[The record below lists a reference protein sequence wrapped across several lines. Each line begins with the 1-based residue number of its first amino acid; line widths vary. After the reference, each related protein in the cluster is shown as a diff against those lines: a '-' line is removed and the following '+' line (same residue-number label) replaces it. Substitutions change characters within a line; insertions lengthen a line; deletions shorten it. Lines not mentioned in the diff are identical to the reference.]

1 MKNVIGFVCV
11 AVVGL
16 VMSEQA
22 LSSSRQ
28 AVAPSD
34 ALGESSR
41 LVARFLASGTP
52 PLASY
57 RARRRLS
64 ASTRGGSMTGSIDVW
79 TSLDSDGRFQYAV
92 TKEQGSSLIR
102 RHVLLAAL
110 EEERRMREEKDTEA
124 DLVPA
129 NYEFRVDEGG
139 GDFMKIHLQ
148 PRRRSSRLIDGAVF
162 TTRDGLDMVRV
173 EGQMSKPPSFW
184 TRRVEITRRYT
195 RIAGVRVPVE
205 MTSRADVRIVGEST
219 FSMVYEY
226 VHVNGRSV
234 AAAERAWTTR

>member
-1 MKNVIGFVCV
+1 MKTVIGFVCV
-11 AVVGL
+11 AAIGL
-16 VMSEQA
+16 AMSEQA
-22 LSSSRQ
+22 LSSGRQ
-28 AVAPSD
+28 AARTD
-34 ALGESSR
+34 AFGGSSR
-41 LVARFLASGTP
+41 LVARFLASATP
-52 PLASY
+52 PLVSY
-57 RARRRLS
+57 QATRRLS
-64 ASTRGGSMTGSIDVW
+64 ASTKGGRMTAAIDVR
-79 TSLDSDGRFQYAV
+79 TSLDSNGRFQYEV

-139 GDFMKIHLQ
+139 GDFLKIHLQ
-148 PRRRSSRLIDGAVF
+148 PRRRSSRLIEGAVF
-162 TTRDGLDMVRV
+162 TTRDGLDIVRV
-173 EGQMSKPPSFW
+173 EGRLSEPPSFW

-226 VHVNGRSV
+226 VRVNGRSV
-234 AAAERAWTTR
+234 APAESGWTTR